1 MNRRDGG
8 TKGWALLARRGGR
21 LVPVVLP
28 DRGLLGSDVDCE
40 ARLPGRGV
48 AARHARLRVTD
59 EGLRIEGIG
68 AASVAL
74 GTGDRGRVLA
84 RDGDIVWLADTPCLV
99 TRYERRNRRP
109 WLAIGGLGSSSP
121 TAWSAWFELA
131 LAAPHPW
138 PVLLLGESGT
148 GKEVAARLC
157 HSRSSR
163 KDGPFV
169 AINCAALPA
178 NLVEAELFGSVKGA
192 FTGATEGRPG
202 AFARADG
209 GTLLLDEIGEL
220 PLAVQAA
227 LLRVLESGEVQV
239 VGGGTRKVDARIIA
253 ATHVDLEAA
262 CLAGRFRLDLLHRV
276 AVTGAT
282 LPPLRLRDGDSS
294 LLLEEMLDCPLP
306 PGMAK
311 VVNAHSWPGNARQL
325 RNLARRVRLLCPR
338 GVVSRQQL
346 TASMNKQPTGAPRP
360 VGVAPPWEACP
371 SLRSSASQRSR
382 RGRDWRI

>member
-1 MNRRDGG
+1 
-8 TKGWALLARRGGR
+8 
-21 LVPVVLP
+21 
-28 DRGLLGSDVDCE
+28 
-40 ARLPGRGV
+40 
-48 AARHARLRVTD
+48 
-59 EGLRIEGIG
+59 
-68 AASVAL
+68 
-74 GTGDRGRVLA
+74 
-84 RDGDIVWLADTPCLV
+84 
-99 TRYERRNRRP
+99 
-109 WLAIGGLGSSSP
+109 
-121 TAWSAWFELA
+121 
-131 LAAPHPW
+131 
-138 PVLLLGESGT
+138 LGESGT

-239 VGGGTRKVDARIIA
+239 VGGGTRQVDARIIA

-282 LPPLRLRDGDSS
+282 LPPLRLRDGDPS

-311 VVNAHSWPGNARQL
+311 AVNAHPWPGNARQL

-338 GVVSRQQL
+338 GAVSRQQL
-346 TASMNKQPTGAPRP
+346 TASMSKQPTGAPRP
-360 VGVAPPWEACP
+360 VATGQSPDQRLVLVREAVAREATVGRAW
-371 SLRSSASQRSR
+371 RSTGLPRSTFYRYLQRARGAQR
-382 RGRDWRI
+382 RGPGTLARRGKGRNVSVFDDFGAAVSVETASLLRTTTGIQT